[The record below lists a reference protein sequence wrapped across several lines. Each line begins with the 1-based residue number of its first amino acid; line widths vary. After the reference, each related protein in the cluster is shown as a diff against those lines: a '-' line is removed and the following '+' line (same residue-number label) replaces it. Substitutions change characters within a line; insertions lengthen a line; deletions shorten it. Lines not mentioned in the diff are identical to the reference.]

1 MFNSY
6 KGVISY
12 VAKDGSE
19 GSLVVNI
26 INIKKINKLL
36 SKQGSS
42 YDISSNLSLV
52 YFKNIIFDES
62 PHFFAEDVVVI
73 LENCIFNGEKLSIHG
88 GSIEIINPI
97 ISSDKC
103 SFRGVLKY
111 GLDGLRKIK
120 VCGADDFRVLI
131 DSDKSD
137 RAIDYDIFSK
147 NIEID
152 GGKAN
157 FNSIIGGNVCLKNL
171 EVFGYIQFRNIENLC
186 LSNLSFED
194 RFAGFILDV
203 RKKLYL
209 SNINF
214 YSIPNYFGDIF
225 IECPCIEIGS
235 NVLLATYDL
244 IKINDDVYF
253 SKNGNPIVLNGSDLL
268 EGSKACS
275 RKAFISILKEY
286 RNLVEQ
292 GVLTKTKEDEVLIF
306 YDGLINNC
314 KDDIKKL
321 EDKLETLE
329 CNKQKY
335 SENLKKKLFRSKAID
350 YVKK

>member
-1 MFNSY
+1 MFNID

-19 GSLVVNI
+19 GSLVANI
-26 INIKKINKLL
+26 FNIKNINKLL

-137 RAIDYDIFSK
+137 RAIDYAI
-147 NIEID
+147 
-152 GGKAN
+152 
-157 FNSIIGGNVCLKNL
+157 
-171 EVFGYIQFRNIENLC
+171 
-186 LSNLSFED
+186 
-194 RFAGFILDV
+194 
-203 RKKLYL
+203 
-209 SNINF
+209 
-214 YSIPNYFGDIF
+214 
-225 IECPCIEIGS
+225 
-235 NVLLATYDL
+235 
-244 IKINDDVYF
+244 
-253 SKNGNPIVLNGSDLL
+253 
-268 EGSKACS
+268 
-275 RKAFISILKEY
+275 AF
-286 RNLVEQ
+286 
-292 GVLTKTKEDEVLIF
+292 
-306 YDGLINNC
+306 
-314 KDDIKKL
+314 
-321 EDKLETLE
+321 
-329 CNKQKY
+329 
-335 SENLKKKLFRSKAID
+335 
-350 YVKK
+350 